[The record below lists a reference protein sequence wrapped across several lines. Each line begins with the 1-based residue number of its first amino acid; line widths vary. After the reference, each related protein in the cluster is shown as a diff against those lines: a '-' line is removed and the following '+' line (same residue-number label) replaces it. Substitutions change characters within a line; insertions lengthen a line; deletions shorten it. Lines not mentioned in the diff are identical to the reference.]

1 MKFKENINIENNIV
15 NYELKAE
22 YNEVPTDDELA
33 EIESLH
39 DYVRKIKFAEIDFT
53 ANIDISSGKPVVT
66 SDEIGDKITEV
77 SLGKIAQKEYILDER
92 LVISFSVDAGRISD
106 SEVNDV
112 LPTKALVSQSKIAVF
127 QYKIKEKILN
137 LLDEIR
143 NEDNNFEQETETIL

>member
-15 NYELKAE
+15 NYELKAD

-39 DYVRKIKFAEIDFT
+39 DYIHKIKFNEIDFT
-53 ANIDISSGKPVVT
+53 ANIDMSSGTPTVTDAEAGDTVV
-66 SDEIGDKITEV
+66 EIA
-77 SLGKIAQKEYILDER
+77 LGKIAPKEYVLDES
-92 LVISFSVDAGRISD
+92 LIISFSVDAGRISD

-137 LLDEIR
+137 LLNEIR
-143 NEDNNFEQETETIL
+143 NEDNNFEQKTETIL